1 MMSPL
6 LTGCLAQSQE
16 DRGWEV
22 RSCRPMSQEVNKL
35 ISCNS
40 PKTEIVFYLCFLR
53 FEQNSSVS
61 TSHLGPPCVNINLP
75 LKPGPLIPLTS
86 LWANIDEVETEVVE
100 IEAKLDKLVKLCSG
114 MIEAG
119 KVYISANKL
128 FVNGVRD
135 LSQQCKKDEMISEFL
150 EKCGESLQEII
161 NYHMILFDQA
171 QRSVKQQL
179 HNFVKEDVRKFK
191 ETKKHFDRVR
201 EDLEIA
207 QVKNAQAPK
216 NKPHEVEEATSTLGI
231 TRKCFRH
238 LALDYVLQINVL
250 QAKKKFEILDAML
263 SFMHA
268 QYSLFQ
274 QGFNLLHEIDPYMK
288 KLAAELDQLVIDS
301 AMEKREMEHKHATI
315 QQRTLL
321 QDFSYDDSK
330 VEFNVDA
337 PNGVVME
344 GYLFKRASNA
354 FKTWNR
360 RWFSIQNSQLV
371 YQKKLKDSVT
381 VVVEDLRLCSVKPC
395 EDIERRFCFEV
406 VSPFKS
412 CMLQAES
419 EKLRQ
424 AWIQAVQASIAS
436 AYRESPD
443 SCYIEHLDRTASP
456 STSSI
461 DSASEPRERSIK
473 GETILQRIQCVPGNE
488 QCCDCGQADPRW
500 ASINFGILLC
510 IECSG
515 IHRSLGVH
523 CSKVRSLTLDSWEPE
538 LLKLMCELGNNVIN
552 HIYEGS
558 CQEQGLKKPLPSS
571 SRQEKETWIK
581 AKYVEKKFLKKLG
594 STEVLVNGERK
605 TERRWSVK
613 KCRRH
618 NSATTVSK
626 TRQRYRQERGSTS
639 PSTLSAAAAKFRR
652 ESLFCPDELDSLFSY
667 FDTGSGPRSLS
678 SDSGLGGSTDGS
690 TDILVFG
697 SVVDRVAEEEAEVSE
712 DSSGEAEL
720 EVEPETSDP
729 EDVRELHPGE
739 LLYKASKARNL
750 PLMAEALAHGADINA
765 ANHDDEGKTALIQ
778 AVIGGSLVA
787 CELLLQNAADV
798 NQRDARGRGPLHH
811 ATYLGHTGQVCLFLK
826 RGATQNDGDEE
837 GQDPLSIAVQQANAD
852 IVTLLRL
859 ARMNDEMRESEG
871 PFGQP
876 GDATYLDI
884 FREFSHMASHNP
896 EKLKRRSL
904 HFRHSFR

>member
-1 MMSPL
+1 MTVDFEECIKDSP
-6 LTGCLAQSQE
+6 
-16 DRGWEV
+16 
-22 RSCRPMSQEVNKL
+22 
-35 ISCNS
+35 
-40 PKTEIVFYLCFLR
+40 R
-53 FEQNSSVS
+53 FR
-61 TSHLGPPCVNINLP
+61 
-75 LKPGPLIPLTS
+75 
-86 LWANIDEVETEVVE
+86 ANIDEVETEVVE

-119 KVYISANKL
+119 KAYISANKL
-128 FVNGVRD
+128 FVNGIRD
-135 LSQQCKKDEMISEFL
+135 LSQQCKKDEMISECL

-201 EDLEIA
+201 EDMEIA
-207 QVKNAQAPK
+207 QVKNAQAPR
-216 NKPHEVEEATSTLGI
+216 NKPHEVEEATGTLSI

-274 QGFNLLHEIDPYMK
+274 QGYNLLDEIDPYMK

-315 QQRTLL
+315 QQRVSSW
-321 QDFSYDDSK
+321 DFSYDDSK

-371 YQKKLKDSVT
+371 YQKKLKDSLT

-406 VSPFKS
+406 VSPSKS

-443 SCYIEHLDRTASP
+443 TYYIEHLDRTASP

-461 DSASEPRERSIK
+461 DSASEPRERSVR
-473 GETILQRIQCVPGNE
+473 GETILQRIQCLPGNE

-500 ASINFGILLC
+500 ASINLGILLC

-538 LLKLMCELGNNVIN
+538 LLKLMCELGNSVIN

-558 CQEQGLKKPLPSS
+558 YQEQGLKKPLPSS
-571 SRQEKETWIK
+571 SRQEKEAWIK
-581 AKYVEKKFLKKLG
+581 AKYVEKKFLKKLC
-594 STEVLVNGERK
+594 STEILINGERK
-605 TERRWSVK
+605 SERRWSVK

-618 NSATTVSK
+618 NSATTVPK
-626 TRQRYRQERGSTS
+626 TRRRYRQDPGSTS

-652 ESLFCPDELDSLFSY
+652 DSLFCPDELDSLFSY

-697 SVVDRVAEEEAEVSE
+697 SVVDSVTEECEVSE

-720 EVEPETSDP
+720 EAEPETSDP
-729 EDVRELHPGE
+729 EDVRDLHPGA

-750 PLMAEALAHGADINA
+750 PVMAEALAHGADVNLVT
-765 ANHDDEGKTALIQ
+765 DEDEGKTPLIQ
-778 AVIGGSLVA
+778 AVIGGSLIA
-787 CELLLQNAADV
+787 CEFLLQNAADV

-826 RGATQNDGDEE
+826 RGATQNDGDED

-859 ARMNDEMRESEG
+859 ARMNEEMRESEG

-896 EKLKRRSL
+896 EKLKRRSV

>member
-1 MMSPL
+1 M
-6 LTGCLAQSQE
+6 CLSAPQ
-16 DRGWEV
+16 
-22 RSCRPMSQEVNKL
+22 
-35 ISCNS
+35 
-40 PKTEIVFYLCFLR
+40 
-53 FEQNSSVS
+53 
-61 TSHLGPPCVNINLP
+61 
-75 LKPGPLIPLTS
+75 
-86 LWANIDEVETEVVE
+86 
-100 IEAKLDKLVKLCSG
+100 LVKLCSG

-119 KVYISANKL
+119 KTYVSANKL
-128 FVNGVRD
+128 FVNGIRD
-135 LSQQCKKDEMISEFL
+135 LSQQCKKDEMISLISSFHL
-150 EKCGESLQEII
+150 FQ
-161 NYHMILFDQA
+161 ILFDQA

-201 EDLEIA
+201 EDMEIA
-207 QVKNAQAPK
+207 QVKNAQAPR
-216 NKPHEVEEATSTLGI
+216 NKPHEVEEAAGTLSI

-238 LALDYVLQINVL
+238 LALDYVLQSNIFIIYSTRKRSEWL
-250 QAKKKFEILDAML
+250 QRFFMLNKNCFCPIQML

-274 QGFNLLHEIDPYMK
+274 QGYNLLDEIDPYMK

-315 QQRTLL
+315 QQR
-321 QDFSYDDSK
+321 DFSYDDSK

-371 YQKKLKDSVT
+371 YQKKLKDSLT

-406 VSPFKS
+406 VSPSKS

-443 SCYIEHLDRTASP
+443 TYYIEHLDRTASP

-461 DSASEPRERSIK
+461 DSASEPRERSVR
-473 GETILQRIQCVPGNE
+473 GETILQRIQCLPGNE

-500 ASINFGILLC
+500 ASINLGILLC

-538 LLKLMCELGNNVIN
+538 LLKLMCELGNSVIN

-558 CQEQGLKKPLPSS
+558 YQEQGLKKPLPSS
-571 SRQEKETWIK
+571 SRQEKEAWIK

-594 STEVLVNGERK
+594 STEILINGERK
-605 TERRWSVK
+605 SERRWSVK
-613 KCRRH
+613 K
-618 NSATTVSK
+618 S
-626 TRQRYRQERGSTS
+626 
-639 PSTLSAAAAKFRR
+639 AAKFRR
-652 ESLFCPDELDSLFSY
+652 DSLFCPDELDSLFSY
-667 FDTGSGPRSLS
+667 FDTGSGPRSKQLS
-678 SDSGLGGSTDGS
+678 
-690 TDILVFG
+690 ILTNCQF
-697 SVVDRVAEEEAEVSE
+697 SLQQDTQCEVSE

-720 EVEPETSDP
+720 EAEPETSDP
-729 EDVRELHPGE
+729 EDMRDLHPGA

-750 PLMAEALAHGADINA
+750 PVMAEALAHGADVNLV
-765 ANHDDEGKTALIQ
+765 NDEDEGKTPLIQ
-778 AVIGGSLVA
+778 AVIGGSLIA
-787 CELLLQNAADV
+787 CEFLLQNAADV
-798 NQRDARGRGPLHH
+798 NQTDARGRGPLHH

-826 RGATQNDGDEE
+826 RGATQNDGDED

-859 ARMNDEMRESEG
+859 ARMNEEMRESEG

-896 EKLKRRSL
+896 EKLKRRSVKP
-904 HFRHSFR
+904 

>member
-1 MMSPL
+1 MTVDFEDCIKDSP
-6 LTGCLAQSQE
+6 
-16 DRGWEV
+16 
-22 RSCRPMSQEVNKL
+22 
-35 ISCNS
+35 
-40 PKTEIVFYLCFLR
+40 R
-53 FEQNSSVS
+53 FR
-61 TSHLGPPCVNINLP
+61 
-75 LKPGPLIPLTS
+75 
-86 LWANIDEVETEVVE
+86 ANIDEVETEVVE

-119 KVYISANKL
+119 KVYVSANKL
-128 FVNGVRD
+128 FVNGIRD
-135 LSQQCKKDEMISEFL
+135 LSQQCKKDEMISLCL

-201 EDLEIA
+201 EDMEIA
-207 QVKNAQAPK
+207 QVKNAQAPR
-216 NKPHEVEEATSTLGI
+216 NKPHEVEEATSTLSI

-268 QYSLFQ
+268 QYSLFK
-274 QGFNLLHEIDPYMK
+274 QGYNLLDGLDPYMK

-301 AMEKREMEHKHATI
+301 AMEKREMEHKHSTI
-315 QQRTLL
+315 QQRTLM
-321 QDFSYDDSK
+321 QDFAYDDSK

-371 YQKKLKDSVT
+371 YQKKLKDSLT

-406 VSPFKS
+406 VSPSKS

-436 AYRESPD
+436 AYREIPD
-443 SCYIEHLDRTASP
+443 TYYIEHLDRTASP

-461 DSASEPRERSIK
+461 DSASEPRERGTR
-473 GETILQRIQCVPGNE
+473 GETILQRIQCLPGNE
-488 QCCDCGQADPRW
+488 QCCDCGQSDPRW
-500 ASINFGILLC
+500 ASINLGILLC

-538 LLKLMCELGNNVIN
+538 LLKLMCELGNSVIN

-558 CQEQGLKKPLPSS
+558 YKEQGLKKPLPSS
-571 SRQEKETWIK
+571 PRQEKEAWIK

-594 STEVLVNGERK
+594 STEILVNGERK
-605 TERRWSVK
+605 SERRWSVK

-618 NSATTVSK
+618 NSATTVPK
-626 TRQRYRQERGSTS
+626 TRRRCRQEPGRIS
-639 PSTLSAAAAKFRR
+639 PSTLSSAAAKFRR

-697 SVVDRVAEEEAEVSE
+697 SVVDSVTEEECEVSE

-720 EVEPETSDP
+720 EAEPETSDP
-729 EDVRELHPGE
+729 EDIRDIHPGA

-750 PLMAEALAHGADINA
+750 PIMAQALAHGADVNLV
-765 ANHDDEGKTALIQ
+765 NEEDEGKTPLIQ
-778 AVIGGSLVA
+778 AVIGGSLIA
-787 CELLLQNAADV
+787 CEFLLQNAADV

-826 RGATQNDGDEE
+826 RGATQNDEDED

-859 ARMNDEMRESEG
+859 ARMNEEMRESEG

-876 GDATYLDI
+876 GDTTYLDI

-896 EKLKRRSL
+896 EKLKRRSV

>member
-1 MMSPL
+1 
-6 LTGCLAQSQE
+6 
-16 DRGWEV
+16 
-22 RSCRPMSQEVNKL
+22 
-35 ISCNS
+35 
-40 PKTEIVFYLCFLR
+40 
-53 FEQNSSVS
+53 
-61 TSHLGPPCVNINLP
+61 
-75 LKPGPLIPLTS
+75 
-86 LWANIDEVETEVVE
+86 
-100 IEAKLDKLVKLCSG
+100 

-119 KVYISANKL
+119 KAYVSANKL
-128 FVNGVRD
+128 FVNGIRD
-135 LSQQCKKDEMISEFL
+135 LSQQCKKDEMISECL
-150 EKCGESLQEII
+150 EKCGESLQEIV

-191 ETKKHFDRVR
+191 ETKKHFDKVR

-207 QVKNAQAPK
+207 QVKNAQAPR
-216 NKPHEVEEATSTLGI
+216 NKPHEVEEATSTLNI

-274 QGFNLLHEIDPYMK
+274 QGYHLLDEIDPYMK

-301 AMEKREMEHKHATI
+301 AMEKRDMEHKHATI
-315 QQRTLL
+315 QQRRFLRVPQMILEYFKSIKMKILGRLDVTV
-321 QDFSYDDSK
+321 DFSYDDPK

-371 YQKKLKDSVT
+371 YQKKLKDSLT

-406 VSPFKS
+406 VSPTKS

-443 SCYIEHLDRTASP
+443 NYYIERLDRTASP

-461 DSASEPRERSIK
+461 DSASEPRERS
-473 GETILQRIQCVPGNE
+473 GRAESILQRVQCLPGNE
-488 QCCDCGQADPRW
+488 LCCDCGQADPRW
-500 ASINFGILLC
+500 ASINLGILLC

-538 LLKLMCELGNNVIN
+538 LLKLMCELGNSVIN
-552 HIYEGS
+552 HIYEGT
-558 CQEQGLKKPLPSS
+558 CEEQGVKKPGPNSP
-571 SRQEKETWIK
+571 RQEKEAWIK
-581 AKYVEKKFLKKLG
+581 AKYVEKKFLKKMTTG
-594 STEVLVNGERK
+594 VVLVNGERK
-605 TERRWSVK
+605 SERHWSVK

-618 NSATTVSK
+618 NSATTMPK
-626 TRQRYRQERGSTS
+626 NRRKYRQEPGSAS
-639 PSTLSAAAAKFRR
+639 PATLSSAAAALERKFRR
-652 ESLFCPDELDSLFSY
+652 DSLFCPDELDSLFSY

-690 TDILVFG
+690 TDVLLFG
-697 SVVDRVAEEEAEVSE
+697 SVVDSVTEEECEVSE

-720 EVEPETSDP
+720 EPEASDP
-729 EDVRELHPGE
+729 EDSREIHPGA
-739 LLYKASKARNL
+739 LLYKACQARNL
-750 PLMAEALAHGADINA
+750 PVMAEALAHGADVNSINEE
-765 ANHDDEGKTALIQ
+765 DEGKSPLIQ
-778 AVIGGSLVA
+778 AVIGGSLIA
-787 CELLLQNAADV
+787 CEFLLQNGADV
-798 NQRDARGRGPLHH
+798 NQRDLRGRGPLHH

-826 RGATQNDGDEE
+826 RGATQNDGDDD
-837 GQDPLSIAVQQANAD
+837 GQDPLSIAVQAANAD

-859 ARMNDEMRESEG
+859 ARMNEEMRESEG

-876 GDATYLDI
+876 GDTTYLDI

-896 EKLKRRSL
+896 EKLKRRSI
-904 HFRHSFR
+904 HFRHSFRV

>member
-1 MMSPL
+1 MTVDFEDCIKDSP
-6 LTGCLAQSQE
+6 
-16 DRGWEV
+16 
-22 RSCRPMSQEVNKL
+22 
-35 ISCNS
+35 
-40 PKTEIVFYLCFLR
+40 R
-53 FEQNSSVS
+53 FR
-61 TSHLGPPCVNINLP
+61 
-75 LKPGPLIPLTS
+75 
-86 LWANIDEVETEVVE
+86 ANIDEVETEVVE

-119 KVYISANKL
+119 KAYVSANKL
-128 FVNGVRD
+128 FVNGIRD
-135 LSQQCKKDEMISEFL
+135 LSQQCKKDEMISECL

-201 EDLEIA
+201 EDMEIA
-207 QVKNAQAPK
+207 QVKNAQAPR
-216 NKPHEVEEATSTLGI
+216 NKPHEVEEATSTLSI

-274 QGFNLLHEIDPYMK
+274 QGYNLLDEIDPYMK

-315 QQRTLL
+315 QQRTLM

-371 YQKKLKDSVT
+371 YQKKLKDSLT

-406 VSPFKS
+406 VSPTKS

-443 SCYIEHLDRTASP
+443 TCYIEHLDRTASP

-461 DSASEPRERSIK
+461 DSASEPRERSIR
-473 GETILQRIQCVPGNE
+473 GETILQRIQCLPGNG

-500 ASINFGILLC
+500 ASINLGILLC

-538 LLKLMCELGNNVIN
+538 LLKLMCELGNSVIN

-558 CQEQGLKKPLPSS
+558 YQEQGLKKPLPSS
-571 SRQEKETWIK
+571 SRQEKEAWIK

-594 STEVLVNGERK
+594 FTQILINGERK
-605 TERRWSVK
+605 SERRWSVK

-618 NSATTVSK
+618 NSATTVPK
-626 TRQRYRQERGSTS
+626 TRRRYRQEPGSTS
-639 PSTLSAAAAKFRR
+639 PSTLSSAAAKFRR

-667 FDTGSGPRSLS
+667 FDTGSGPRSPAGLS

-697 SVVDRVAEEEAEVSE
+697 SVVDSVTEEECGVSE
-712 DSSGEAEL
+712 DSSGEAE
-720 EVEPETSDP
+720 PETSDP
-729 EDVRELHPGE
+729 EDMRNLHPGA

-750 PLMAEALAHGADINA
+750 PVMAEALAHGADVNSV
-765 ANHDDEGKTALIQ
+765 NDEDEGKTPLIQ
-778 AVIGGSLVA
+778 AVTGGSLIA
-787 CELLLQNAADV
+787 CEFLLQNAADV

-826 RGATQNDGDEE
+826 RGATQNDGDED
-837 GQDPLSIAVQQANAD
+837 GHDPLSIAVQQANAD

-859 ARMNDEMRESEG
+859 ARMNEEMRESEG

>member
-1 MMSPL
+1 
-6 LTGCLAQSQE
+6 
-16 DRGWEV
+16 
-22 RSCRPMSQEVNKL
+22 
-35 ISCNS
+35 
-40 PKTEIVFYLCFLR
+40 
-53 FEQNSSVS
+53 
-61 TSHLGPPCVNINLP
+61 
-75 LKPGPLIPLTS
+75 
-86 LWANIDEVETEVVE
+86 
-100 IEAKLDKLVKLCSG
+100 

-119 KVYISANKL
+119 KAYISANKL
-128 FVNGVRD
+128 FVNGIRD
-135 LSQQCKKDEMISEFL
+135 LSQQCKKDEMISECL

-191 ETKKHFDRVR
+191 DTKKHFDRVR
-201 EDLEIA
+201 EDMEIA
-207 QVKNAQAPK
+207 QVKNAQAPR
-216 NKPHEVEEATSTLGI
+216 NKPHEVEEATSSLSI

-263 SFMHA
+263 SFMNA

-274 QGFNLLHEIDPYMK
+274 QGYNLLDELDPYMK

-315 QQRTLL
+315 QQRTLM

-330 VEFNVDA
+330 VEFDVDA

-360 RWFSIQNSQLV
+360 RWFSIQNNQLV
-371 YQKKLKDSVT
+371 YQKKLKDVLT
-381 VVVEDLRLCSVKPC
+381 VVVEDLRLCSVKPY

-443 SCYIEHLDRTASP
+443 TFYIEHLDRTASP
-456 STSSI
+456 SSSSI
-461 DSASEPRERSIK
+461 DSASEPRERSARS
-473 GETILQRIQCVPGNE
+473 ETILHRIQSLPGNE
-488 QCCDCGQADPRW
+488 QCCDCTQADPRW
-500 ASINFGILLC
+500 ASINLGILLC

-538 LLKLMCELGNNVIN
+538 LLKLMCELGNSVIN
-552 HIYEGS
+552 HVYEGS
-558 CQEQGLKKPLPSS
+558 YQDQGLKKPLPSS
-571 SRQEKETWIK
+571 SRQEKEAWIR

-594 STEVLVNGERK
+594 CSEILVNGERK
-605 TERRWSVK
+605 SERRWSVK

-618 NSATTVSK
+618 NSATTVPK
-626 TRQRYRQERGSTS
+626 TQRRYRQQPGSTS
-639 PSTLSAAAAKFRR
+639 PSALSIAAAKFRR

-667 FDTGSGPRSLS
+667 FDNGSGPRSLS

-697 SVVDRVAEEEAEVSE
+697 SVVDSVTEEECEVSE
-712 DSSGEAEL
+712 DSSGETEA
-720 EVEPETSDP
+720 ETSDP
-729 EDVRELHPGE
+729 EDTREMDPGT

-750 PLMAEALAHGADINA
+750 PVMAEALAHGADINLV
-765 ANHDDEGKTALIQ
+765 NDEDEGKTPLIQ
-778 AVIGGSLVA
+778 AVTGGSLVA
-787 CELLLQNAADV
+787 CEFLLQNAADV
-798 NQRDARGRGPLHH
+798 NQRDARGRGPLYH

-826 RGATQNDGDEE
+826 RGAAQNDGDED

-859 ARMNDEMRESEG
+859 ARMNEEMRESEG

-876 GDATYLDI
+876 GDTTYIDI